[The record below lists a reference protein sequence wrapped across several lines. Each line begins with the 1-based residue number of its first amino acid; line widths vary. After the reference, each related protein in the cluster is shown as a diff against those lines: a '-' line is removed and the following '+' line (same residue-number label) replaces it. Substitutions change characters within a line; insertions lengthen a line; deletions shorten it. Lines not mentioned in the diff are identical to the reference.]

1 MLPNLKTTVL
11 YIHFFSPLQ
20 PLPAQTPAKQND
32 QVVLEITIEAHP
44 EPIVKWYREEVEIS
58 NSPDFILSQTENTYT
73 LTIVEAFPEDSG
85 RFSVVATNAEGSVK
99 SETYLRVEGKGG
111 IYYLCCL

>member
-1 MLPNLKTTVL
+1 M
-11 YIHFFSPLQ
+11 
-20 PLPAQTPAKQND
+20 
-32 QVVLEITIEAHP
+32 EITIEAHP

-85 RFSVVATNAEGSVK
+85 RFSVVATNAEGSAK